1 MDISGNDLKVLCF
14 FIKYNNFMKQM
25 YFSIQY
31 IATKTK
37 LSKRCVQS
45 CLASLRNK
53 NVLTWK
59 QRENKTNIYTLNQEM
74 LKKGNGKNC
83 QELNTNNLTNY
94 HRQNL
99 QGDKYKD
106 NEKEKVN
113 PTKYVNIEVIQR
125 ELKTITKRTNI
136 FYKQKVEQNKGK
148 TYKERAEKRAW
159 VFLAEMEGSKREQV
173 LKEIGNDLTKWKK
186 FVEKVDTM
194 MVYRQGRLKNR

>member
-59 QRENKTNIYTLNQEM
+59 QRENKTNIYTLNTQEIE
-74 LKKGNGKNC
+74 KQNGKNC

-94 HRQNL
+94 SRQNL
-99 QGDKYKD
+99 QGDRYKD

-159 VFLAEMEGSKREQV
+159 VFLSEMEGSKREQV
-173 LKEIGNDLTKWKK
+173 LKEIGGDLTKWKK

>member
-1 MDISGNDLKVLCF
+1 
-14 FIKYNNFMKQM
+14 MKEM

-99 QGDKYKD
+99 QGDKYKY

-113 PTKYVNIEVIQR
+113 PTKYVSVEVIQK

-148 TYKERAEKRAW
+148 SYRQRAEKRAW
-159 VFLAEMEGSKREQV
+159 VFISEMEGDKREK
-173 LKEIGNDLTKWKK
+173 LMREIGNDLTKWKK
-186 FVEKVDTM
+186 FVDEIDTL
-194 MVYRQGRLKNR
+194 MVYKQGRIKNR